1 MEYVKKK
8 AQAAIAYLMNYTWML
23 AAVIMVGGSLF
34 LLYSGQ
40 ESTQQVSGFNNNIV
54 NVESVQVL
62 ENQATLQASTMN
74 NVDLTEIILE
84 DDDNEV
90 RIPLRDSVSG
100 SDLIEVCGVK
110 ESDSEN
116 VDVTL
121 LYDKDGLEGLSTTGT
136 LHNTE
141 LSDCIVDVTITLLD
155 QARNQQTSEYSI
167 PIGKDLYL
175 YSVEG
180 PPGLVGRIN
189 ILNNPDEFD
198 DKKDLDVEVQG
209 RSQPRENHNYAMISI
224 EEEGVRKDLYENFLI
239 SESGSL
245 NVTIDGKETIID
257 LDQHQTKELN
267 MGGVTTL
274 EPFSCTI
281 TITGCAR

>member
-54 NVESVQVL
+54 NVESVQVS